1 MATSTTCRYTHCAKQ
16 LAVVAM
22 VVVAQLLLLTSQ
34 LLGMEKQPGGT
45 VQPRATV
52 APCLGVEVAQLLFL
66 LLAVVGWVAELLQA
80 QLKQR
85 LRTGK
90 SSLSRA

>member
-1 MATSTTCRYTHCAKQ
+1 MATSTTGRYTHCAKQ
-16 LAVVAM
+16 LAKVALDRAEVDQLLVVVAL
-22 VVVAQLLLLTSQ
+22 VVVAQLLLLVGRLRQT
-34 LLGMEKQPGGT
+34 T
-45 VQPRATV
+45 VGR
-52 APCLGVEVAQLLFL
+52 
-66 LLAVVGWVAELLQA
+66 VAELLQA